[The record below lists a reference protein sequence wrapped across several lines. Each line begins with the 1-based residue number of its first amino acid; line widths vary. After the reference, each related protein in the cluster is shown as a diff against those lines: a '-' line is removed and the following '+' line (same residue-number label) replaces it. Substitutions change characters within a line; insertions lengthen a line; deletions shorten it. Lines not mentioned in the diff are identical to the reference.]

1 MGRII
6 QYRLLQSENQT
17 GLMRPVVYCDE
28 KYCES
33 LQQVSLNEKM
43 AALLIK
49 IKPERRTMR
58 IERCF
63 QEVLTNIPENSCIRD
78 FDVLFNPAYK
88 IDKLISTLKEFD
100 VLRCEKPGKYHIN
113 RMTVN
118 NEQVSAFMA
127 YAVMN
132 IDDSGYYSFQELNDS
147 VYLFPFEYHVEKETI
162 VSDDRFSIS
171 TFGGEISIS
180 LT

>member
-1 MGRII
+1 M
-6 QYRLLQSENQT
+6 
-17 GLMRPVVYCDE
+17 
-28 KYCES
+28 
-33 LQQVSLNEKM
+33 
-43 AALLIK
+43 
-49 IKPERRTMR
+49 
-58 IERCF
+58 
-63 QEVLTNIPENSCIRD
+63 
-78 FDVLFNPAYK
+78 
-88 IDKLISTLKEFD
+88 ISTLKEFD